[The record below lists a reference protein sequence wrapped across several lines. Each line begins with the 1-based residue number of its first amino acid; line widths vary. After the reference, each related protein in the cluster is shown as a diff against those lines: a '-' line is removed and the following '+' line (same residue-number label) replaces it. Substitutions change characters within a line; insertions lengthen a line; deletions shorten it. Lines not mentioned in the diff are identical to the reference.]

1 LNAGLFDKEVPRMN
15 LKKLEK
21 PVNRFGFILFCLSL
35 GLCLIA
41 FLITYRTHYSLDA
54 YWLGHLVLD
63 ESHDWQQ
70 TVFKF
75 GLVGVAIGST
85 LAWNYLDN
93 LKRLYKWVRSA

>member
-1 LNAGLFDKEVPRMN
+1 MN

-41 FLITYRTHYSLDA
+41 FLTTYKTYHHIGVYR
-54 YWLGHLVLD
+54 LGYLILD
-63 ESHDWQQ
+63 ESRDWQQ
-70 TVFKF
+70 TMFKF

-85 LAWNYLDN
+85 LAWNYLDT
-93 LKRLYKWVRSA
+93 LKRLYKWVRTA